1 MKTRGLLT
9 LLMCLGFSVPVMA
22 QDDAEDASNAWSW
35 FGDLRLRIDHV
46 QDLAGREDIERNRGR
61 VRFGAH
67 RMFGDLE
74 FGIAL
79 EGALSSDDN
88 DDNRRNND
96 NERSDAVNLDEFYL
110 RWNLAD
116 ETRLLVGRTALPL
129 SLTPMLWDSDLRP
142 IGASVSHDIA
152 TGDFD
157 RLALT
162 AGYFA
167 GTHLYEDDS
176 RIAAL
181 QAGWFLREGTDFG
194 GDIQIAWLDFSDL
207 EQLTLNGLS
216 RTNRRTGAVLLS
228 DYEIVDLQAGLHTTL
243 AGWPLALRADVA
255 RNLGA
260 DDQNEAGRFSA
271 VLGDKLQAMG
281 WEYGYAVQRIQRDAA
296 MAAFN
301 EDDWW
306 FHSFAKG
313 HMLWV
318 GYGIDETWNTQFSMF
333 RENRDGVSEDVDRFI
348 LELNARW

>member
-61 VRFGAH
+61 VRFGAR

-79 EGALSSDDN
+79 EGALGSDDN
-88 DDNRRNND
+88 GDNRRNND